1 MITRVAIFGLGLLGG
16 SLARALKAL
25 APSITIAAHGRN
37 PESIRVAFREKI
49 VDEIHPLDDI
59 DIRDAD
65 LCVISTPVVVS
76 MDIIRGLL
84 ESPAIGEKT
93 LIIDVGSVKKSII
106 TAVEKFERADRF
118 VGCHPMAGSEH
129 AGYDHSREDLFRNAP
144 VLITP
149 HQLNTT
155 DDIRAIS
162 EFWKMIGARPIIV
175 PADMHDQ
182 VVSYTSHVPH
192 IVSSVFMKVIE
203 EYLKSEGPR
212 LRDNLESDA
221 EGWQESHDGLEYFLG
236 NGFRDFSRLSASSPD
251 MWSDICELN
260 RENISRA
267 LETVILHLQKFRSA
281 YLDCHDADALR
292 SFLREARDFRRGLS
306 L

>member
-25 APSITIAAHGRN
+25 VPSITIAAYGRN
-37 PESIRVAFREKI
+37 LESIRGAFREKI

-59 DIRDAD
+59 DLHDTD
-65 LCVISTPVVVS
+65 LCIVSTPVVIS
-76 MDIIRGLL
+76 LDIIRGLL
-84 ESPAIGEKT
+84 ESPTLGEKT
-93 LIIDVGSVKKSII
+93 LVIDVGSVKQSII

-129 AGYDHSREDLFRNAP
+129 AGYVHSREDLFHNAP

-149 HQLNTT
+149 HQLNDA
-155 DDIRAIS
+155 DDLRAIS
-162 EFWKMIGARPIIV
+162 EFWKMIKARPIVV
-175 PADMHDQ
+175 PAAMHDQ
-182 VVSYTSHVPH
+182 VISYTSHVPH
-192 IVSSVFMKVIE
+192 IVASVFMRVIE

-212 LRDNLESDA
+212 LRDLLESDA
-221 EGWQESHDGLEYFLG
+221 EGWQEQHDGLEYFLG
-236 NGFRDFSRLSASSPD
+236 SGFRDFSRLSASSPD

-267 LETVILHLQKFRSA
+267 LETVIVHLQKFRST
-281 YLDCHDADALR
+281 YLDRHDADALR
-292 SFLREARDFRRGLS
+292 SFLRKARDFRRGLS